1 MANFSEE
8 VIKAVH
14 QFWTDHKDAPSEW
27 RSQLVENFTK
37 EWEDRVNLSKPI
49 MKHPSLR
56 LKSYRRSYS
65 VLEILTD
72 FILDIKQVAEWKEE
86 YPLYNAEKEYR
97 TERQD
102 ESKILYIADKE
113 EESRG
118 LSYTV
123 SQEKIMSRSIEDI
136 LFAEYTAESVP
147 ELTALI
153 LTAKQLEDIYVIKY
167 EDPTR
172 NWNEDNHLKKR
183 TATNIKRA
191 IRKLDVNRV
200 KECKECG
207 GAFYANDLRQIVCD
221 SQRVKENELSMCQ
234 IKFKKKRD
242 VISQKARK
250 NADLAR

>member
-1 MANFSEE
+1 MENSNLE
-8 VIKAVH
+8 VIKAVSK
-14 QFWTDHKDAPSEW
+14 FWADHKEAPKEW
-27 RSQLVENFTK
+27 RPHLVETFTK

-49 MKHPSLR
+49 MKHPELR
-56 LKSYRRSYS
+56 KKSYMRSYS
-65 VLEILTD
+65 VLDVLTD
-72 FILDIKQVAEWKEE
+72 YILNVKQVAERKEE
-86 YPLYNAEKEYR
+86 YPLNNPEKELR
-97 TERQD
+97 TVQKEQ
-102 ESKILYIADKE
+102 KTHLYIADKDE
-113 EESRG
+113 EARR
-118 LSYTV
+118 LPQTI
-123 SQEKIMSRSIEDI
+123 SQERVKSKSIEDI
-136 LFAEYTAESVP
+136 LFANYTAETVP

-172 NWNEDNHLKKR
+172 NWSDENHIKKR

-242 VISQKARK
+242 EIGQKARK